1 MTSAA
6 CRSSWSPARPSR
18 LMRSGPPLS
27 GLGRWSGSTWQR
39 PRAWCAGSARRRHWS
54 IPAEIEQRL
63 ITHPA
68 VADVGV
74 VGVPHPDWGHQ
85 PVAVVQLEDGWAGGE
100 QLAAELD
107 AYCRSDLA
115 SLKCPG
121 RYEFRES
128 LPRTHSGKLL
138 RRVLRE
144 ELTGS

>member
-1 MTSAA
+1 
-6 CRSSWSPARPSR
+6 
-18 LMRSGPPLS
+18 
-27 GLGRWSGSTWQR
+27 
-39 PRAWCAGSARRRHWS
+39 
-54 IPAEIEQRL
+54 
-63 ITHPA
+63 